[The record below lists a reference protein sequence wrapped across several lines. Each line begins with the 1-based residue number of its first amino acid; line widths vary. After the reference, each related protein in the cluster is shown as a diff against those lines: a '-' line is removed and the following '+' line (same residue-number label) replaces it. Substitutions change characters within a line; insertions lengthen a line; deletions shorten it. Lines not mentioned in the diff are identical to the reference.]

1 MCKHW
6 GLHISMNIDCLGAV
20 LGSFWVVW
28 KGLLWC
34 LKAKL
39 ILWQFL
45 RYWQFNK
52 QYHGGYLLICLI
64 SWPLLIASRY
74 DWYLLKGLFK
84 GFWDPSRLCESL
96 KNWWRYGWMKFVT
109 SIKLWKLRAQLRW
122 LFRKNSIE
130 FVKLNHYCTVYYY
143 SLIYE
148 PCLHKHTHFFISTAI
163 LWITL
168 LLSRSPFPIR
178 LSINIC

>member
-109 SIKLWKLRAQLRW
+109 SSIQEIN
-122 LFRKNSIE
+122 KNPIE
-130 FVKLNHYCTVYYY
+130 FSLSTWTWSRFKLSWLKSYIVQ
-143 SLIYE
+143 S
-148 PCLHKHTHFFISTAI
+148 
-163 LWITL
+163 ITL
-168 LLSRSPFPIR
+168 VLYLLLLI
-178 LSINIC
+178 

>member
-34 LKAKL
+34 LKEKL

-84 GFWDPSRLCESL
+84 SFWDPSRLYESL

-109 SIKLWKLRAQLRW
+109 SSIQEIN
-122 LFRKNSIE
+122 KNPIE
-130 FVKLNHYCTVYYY
+130 FSLSTWTWSRFKLSWLKSYIVQ
-143 SLIYE
+143 S
-148 PCLHKHTHFFISTAI
+148 
-163 LWITL
+163 ITL
-168 LLSRSPFPIR
+168 VLYLLLLI
-178 LSINIC
+178 

>member
-28 KGLLWC
+28 KELLWC

-109 SIKLWKLRAQLRW
+109 SSIQEIN
-122 LFRKNSIE
+122 KNPIE
-130 FVKLNHYCTVYYY
+130 FSLSTWTWSRFKLSWLKSYIVQ
-143 SLIYE
+143 S
-148 PCLHKHTHFFISTAI
+148 
-163 LWITL
+163 ITL
-168 LLSRSPFPIR
+168 VLYLLLLI
-178 LSINIC
+178 